1 MEHLLNQILIL
12 TEQTSARA
20 LKETFIS
27 LMSDY
32 LQSEHVCLYE
42 IHTIRDDDGNGVR
55 MNAVIAVDS
64 LDHSREP
71 LYLDNE
77 KALQECY
84 EQKMIVLD
92 KDDTNGLRHIVFPIK
107 EQDIITHLVSMRYRD
122 SDASRN
128 LYEYFIRI
136 FNNQLYLINSKD
148 QDHLTGFLN
157 RQAYNRMINPL
168 LFQSLRN
175 EIYLE
180 KRKLYTF
187 LALMDIDYFKR
198 INDRFGH
205 IIGDEVLIIFS
216 QIVRGVFRHDD
227 ILFRYGGEEF
237 VIILK
242 DINHEYALNVF
253 ERCRKKIEEH
263 VFPQIGHISVSIG
276 YTNISGNRD
285 PLVVI
290 DRADQALYYAKD
302 QGRNK
307 TCFYEELVENKKII
321 SVDDRYNSVEFW

>member
-77 KALQECY
+77 KALRECY
-84 EQKMIVLD
+84 ERKMMVLD
-92 KDDTNGLRHIVFPIK
+92 KGDVNGLRHIVFPIK
-107 EQDIITHLVSMRYRD
+107 EQDIITHLVSMSCRD

-198 INDRFGH
+198 INDRYGH

-216 QIVRGVFRHDD
+216 QIVKGVFRHDD

-242 DINHEYALNVF
+242 DVNHEYALNVF

-321 SVDDRYNSVEFW
+321 PVDDRYNSVEFW